1 MYTAFILSLNL
12 QIAYVAPAH
21 PAPLAAAVIDGEWPV
36 PGTADWAKSSGPPA
50 EALELVVY
58 TFYTGVYRASG
69 SNCVSLREGS
79 CTDGKACLL
88 PVIQADGS

>member
-50 EALELVVY
+50 EALEFVVY
-58 TFYTGVYRASG
+58 TFYTGVYPQVDLIVLACARGPAQ
-69 SNCVSLREGS
+69 
-79 CTDGKACLL
+79 TGKLAYS
-88 PVIQADGS
+88 Q